1 MCESLSHIKRAL
13 SLISIFT
20 QINIG
25 VRAATLRRHDYAT
38 SQSLQSLTLQ
48 CVIKL
53 RLLIRQLHLITTT
66 TGLRLIKE
74 AVVIR
79 DLSIVKCRFLVQ
91 WAFLTCHVHR
101 VFAPWFILVLEHAS
115 HNKLSRHE
123 LLILDWWLKVANF
136 CFEGL
141 KGRLRWCIGVNNIS
155 PTQLVTVFT
164 ITWGKLIPYS
174 LLLVVLRQVS
184 CFWLLTMPYDTKDQ
198 RCGLRENRKKVN
210 DDEKDGVVDD
220 CLVWGKLVPLPC
232 QIEPIK

>member
-1 MCESLSHIKRAL
+1 VCESSSHIQRAL
-13 SLISIFT
+13 SLISIFA

-79 DLSIVKCRFLVQ
+79 DLSIGQWRFLVQ

-101 VFAPWFILVLEHAS
+101 VFAPWLILVLEHAS
-115 HNKLSRHE
+115 HDELSRHE
-123 LLILDWWLKVANF
+123 LLTLDRWLKVANF

-141 KGRLRWCIGVNNIS
+141 KGRLRWCLGVNNIP
-155 PTQLVTVFT
+155 PTQLITVFT

-184 CFWLLTMPYDTKDQ
+184 CLWLLTMSYDTEDQ
-198 RCGLRENRKKVN
+198 RCGLRENRKKVH
-210 DDEKDGVVDD
+210 DDEKDSVVDD
-220 CLVWGKLVPLPC
+220 CLVREVLVPLSC